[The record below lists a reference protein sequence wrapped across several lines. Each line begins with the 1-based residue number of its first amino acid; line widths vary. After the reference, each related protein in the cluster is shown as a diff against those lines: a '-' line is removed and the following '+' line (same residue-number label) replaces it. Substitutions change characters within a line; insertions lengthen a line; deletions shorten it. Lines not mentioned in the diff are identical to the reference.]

1 MHHGEDDQG
10 GNPHAHLQL
19 VTRKVDGDGFGQKE
33 RSLDSKTFL
42 KWVRD
47 GWAEL
52 ANGALGKAGSSARID
67 PRSLKAQ
74 GIEREPQTHLGL
86 RRSPRQRGR
95 ERNPSLEPSKLII
108 GDHERS
114 SRHGHRNLNPDHARS
129 ESRNMASTYEE
140 LVEAQREIDEL
151 TNRKPQS
158 ADESRERDQRRATL
172 EAKRDQLVRTL
183 DRGELEQGR
192 GIGEDEQ
199 KRLLAA
205 WDRENRPVPDQDG
218 RPVDPRAQNARSD
231 RDRSSRESSRTD
243 WTRLSPEERREEIR
257 HRTRLDELKAE
268 MAEIDAEFDL
278 VRSARRPDD
287 WKDSRLQ
294 TLTEKREALVHER
307 STLIGRDV
315 QAGQAEQA
323 RRGNQREAVDDLR
336 AGDMDRRP
344 GPDDLR

>member
-1 MHHGEDDQG
+1 M
-10 GNPHAHLQL
+10 
-19 VTRKVDGDGFGQKE
+19 
-33 RSLDSKTFL
+33 
-42 KWVRD
+42 
-47 GWAEL
+47 
-52 ANGALGKAGSSARID
+52 
-67 PRSLKAQ
+67 
-74 GIEREPQTHLGL
+74 
-86 RRSPRQRGR
+86 
-95 ERNPSLEPSKLII
+95 
-108 GDHERS
+108 
-114 SRHGHRNLNPDHARS
+114 
-129 ESRNMASTYEE
+129 
-140 LVEAQREIDEL
+140 
-151 TNRKPQS
+151 
-158 ADESRERDQRRATL
+158 